1 MSKETLSRRDFISG
15 IAAGGAVATLASSAE
30 AVESSDAVVF
40 HSFPIVEP
48 KPAGGRIKI
57 VCAEKLAPEEA
68 DQIRS
73 AGKNIDLVLLRDRS
87 GLKDNAAEAEA
98 ILGVVDRETMLNAR
112 KLKWVQT
119 WAAGV
124 ESLPQELME
133 HPCVLTNMQRVF
145 APVIAESA
153 LGLML
158 SLARGLAQ
166 ISIPAFKERRWAR
179 SDVPL
184 ADLYQKT
191 LGIVGLGGIGT
202 ETARRAHYGFS
213 MKVLAVDPKPLPKP
227 EFVAELREPGWLM
240 EMAPQADVL
249 MSAAPL
255 TKETRHMFNESVF
268 RNMKRSSY
276 FINVSRGGL
285 VDQEA
290 LARALKEG
298 WIQGAGLDVTTPEPL
313 PPDHF
318 LWNCPNLVL
327 TPHNSGN
334 APIRQ
339 VRLMALVAEN
349 VRRYSHGLPLL
360 NVVDKARGY

>member
-191 LGIVGLGGIGT
+191 LGIVGVKASI
-202 ETARRAHYGFS
+202 
-213 MKVLAVDPKPLPKP
+213 VN
-227 EFVAELREPGWLM
+227 
-240 EMAPQADVL
+240 PQ
-249 MSAAPL
+249 
-255 TKETRHMFNESVF
+255 
-268 RNMKRSSY
+268 
-276 FINVSRGGL
+276 
-285 VDQEA
+285 
-290 LARALKEG
+290 
-298 WIQGAGLDVTTPEPL
+298 
-313 PPDHF
+313 
-318 LWNCPNLVL
+318 
-327 TPHNSGN
+327 
-334 APIRQ
+334 
-339 VRLMALVAEN
+339 
-349 VRRYSHGLPLL
+349 
-360 NVVDKARGY
+360 

>member
-213 MKVLAVDPKPLPKP
+213 MKVLADGDGASGRRADECRPANERDAPHVQRVGLSQHEAVVLFHQRVARRPGGPGSPCQGAQRRLDPGRRPGCDNAGTSPSGPLP
-227 EFVAELREPGWLM
+227 VELPEPG
-240 EMAPQADVL
+240 PH
-249 MSAAPL
+249 SAQFGERTYPPGPAHGSRRGKRPPL
-255 TKETRHMFNESVF
+255 
-268 RNMKRSSY
+268 
-276 FINVSRGGL
+276 
-285 VDQEA
+285 
-290 LARALKEG
+290 LARAASAERSG
-298 WIQGAGLDVTTPEPL
+298 QG
-313 PPDHF
+313 
-318 LWNCPNLVL
+318 
-327 TPHNSGN
+327 S
-334 APIRQ
+334 
-339 VRLMALVAEN
+339 RLLEA
-349 VRRYSHGLPLL
+349 
-360 NVVDKARGY
+360 